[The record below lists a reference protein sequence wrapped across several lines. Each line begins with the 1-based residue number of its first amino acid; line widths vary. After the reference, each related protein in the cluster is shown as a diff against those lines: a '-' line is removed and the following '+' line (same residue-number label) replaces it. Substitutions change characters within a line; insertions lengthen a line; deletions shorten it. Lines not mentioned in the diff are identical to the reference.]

1 MAKATTPKQPAKAT
15 TPETPEQKTEDAT
28 THNES
33 QTQDPATHLDTN
45 QPPAEGEANQPQPGA
60 DETVESEVK
69 AGGDATLT
77 EDTETE
83 ESETPTKPL
92 SVWETMP
99 RIEGE
104 DGTVLVPLQHALIA
118 FHGQATYLALFF
130 VSDTTPYWN
139 HAPFPVPTQIH
150 EALGLAVE
158 LSAIKEHLG
167 VADEEE
173 ELVDEEATDS
183 PK

>member
-1 MAKATTPKQPAKAT
+1 MAKTATPKQPAKTAT
-15 TPETPEQKTEDAT
+15 ETPEQKPEDAT

-33 QTQDPATHLDTN
+33 QDQAPATPLDTS
-45 QPPAEGEANQPQPGA
+45 QPPAEGEANQPEPGT
-60 DETVESEVK
+60 DEVVESEVK
-69 AGGDATLT
+69 AGGDAVLT
-77 EDTETE
+77 RETKE
-83 ESETPTKPL
+83 EASETPSKPL

-99 RIEGE
+99 HIEDE

-139 HAPFPVPTQIH
+139 HMPFPVPTQVH

-167 VADEEE
+167 VIEE

-183 PK
+183 PD